1 MTKQIISLSENAA
14 NRIKEIMSKAEK
26 DSLGVRVGVKSG
38 GCAGMSY
45 IMEYTKEIKPND
57 EVIEDKGVKLFI
69 DPGAIM
75 YLLGTEMDY
84 KKEQFSSSF
93 VFKNPNETERC
104 GCGESF
110 KAVSYTHLTLPTNRE
125 V

>member
-1 MTKQIISLSENAA
+1 MKQVITLSENAA
-14 NRIKEIMSKAEK
+14 NRIKEIISNSETKPI
-26 DSLGVRVGVKSG
+26 GVRVGVKSG

-45 IMEYTKEIKPND
+45 IMEYAKEINPTD
-57 EVIEDKGVKLFI
+57 EIIEDKGVKVFI
-69 DPGAIM
+69 DPSAIM

-84 KKEQFSSSF
+84 KKEQFSSTF

-110 KAVSYTHLTLPTNRE
+110 KT
-125 V
+125 

>member
-1 MTKQIISLSENAA
+1 MKQVITLSENAA
-14 NRIKEIMSKAEK
+14 SRIKEILFK
-26 DSLGVRVGVKSG
+26 DEAKSLGVRIGVKSG

-45 IMEYTKEIKPND
+45 IMEYAKEIEPND
-57 EVIEDKGVKLFI
+57 EIIEDKGVKVFI
-69 DPGAIM
+69 APSAIM

-110 KAVSYTHLTLPTNRE
+110 KI
-125 V
+125 